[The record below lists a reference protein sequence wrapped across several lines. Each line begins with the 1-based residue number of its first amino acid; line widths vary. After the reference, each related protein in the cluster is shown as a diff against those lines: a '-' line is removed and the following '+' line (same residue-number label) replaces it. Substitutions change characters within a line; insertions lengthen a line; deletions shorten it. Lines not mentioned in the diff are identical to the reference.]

1 MGQVFLK
8 GMENLPKILREKGV
22 DKFLLVCD
30 TSFPFLSIRGQI
42 ESLDIPFIKF
52 DSFQPNPLHDDAD
65 KGRKV
70 LEDNNLKLI
79 VAVGGGSS
87 MDVAK
92 CIKLDS
98 GKDVTIIAIPTTAG
112 TGSESTKHI
121 VVYRD
126 GKKESLGNPS
136 VIPDIVIFEPKVLKT
151 LPVFQKKCTML
162 DALCQGI
169 ESYWSVNANDESRAI
184 SGKAIRMIVD
194 NMDSYVLKN
203 DDMAAE
209 RIMAAANLAGQAINI
224 TQTTAAHA
232 MSYKITSMYGIP
244 HGGAVAICLPV
255 VWKKMIDCLNRD
267 KIFDSNLSCLF
278 SDIADYLGFDST
290 LAAINWFDDMLRKY
304 EMPYPKA
311 RDYEAELQTLTD
323 AVNPVRLK
331 NNPIQFTSEEL
342 KEMYRS
348 ILK

>member
-1 MGQVFLK
+1 MGQVFFK
-8 GMENLPKILREKGV
+8 GIENLSKILREKNV

-30 TSFPFLSIRGQI
+30 SSFPYLSIREQI
-42 ESLDIPFIKF
+42 ESLNTPFIKF

-70 LEDNNLKLI
+70 LEDNDVNLI

-98 GKDVTIIAIPTTAG
+98 GREITIIAIPTTAG
-112 TGSESTKHI
+112 TGSESSRHI

-126 GKKESLGNPS
+126 GKKESLSNPS

-169 ESYWSVNANDESRAI
+169 ESYWSVNANEESRVL
-184 SGKAIRMIVD
+184 SEKSIRTIIE
-194 NMDSYVLKN
+194 NMDAYILKN

-209 RIMAAANLAGQAINI
+209 KIMDAANLAGQAINI

-255 VWKKMIDCLNRD
+255 VWKKMIDCLNKD
-267 KIFDSNLSCLF
+267 KSMDSNLYKQF
-278 SDIADYLGFDST
+278 SVIAGFLGEKTPVD
-290 LAAINWFDDMLRKY
+290 AINWFNEMLSKY

-311 RDYEAELQTLTD
+311 HDYEVELQTLTD

-331 NNPIQFTSEEL
+331 NNPIQFTPEEL
-342 KEMYRS
+342 KKMYRS

>member
-1 MGQVFLK
+1 MGQEFFNGIESLS
-8 GMENLPKILREKGV
+8 KILKEKSV

-30 TSFPFLSIRGQI
+30 SSFPFLSIREQI
-42 ESLDIPFIKF
+42 DSLDIPFIKF

-70 LEDNNLKLI
+70 LEDNNLRLI

-92 CIKLDS
+92 CIKFDS
-98 GKDVTIIAIPTTAG
+98 GRDVTIIAIPTTAG
-112 TGSESTKHI
+112 TGSESTRHI

-184 SGKAIRMIVD
+184 SGKAIRIIIE

-255 VWKKMIDCLNRD
+255 VWKRMIACL
-267 KIFDSNLSCLF
+267 DSGEYSNNNLSSLF
-278 SDIADYLGFDST
+278 SDIAGYLGFDSP
-290 LAAINWFDDMLRKY
+290 LAALNWFDEMLKRY
-304 EMPYPKA
+304 GMPYPEA
-311 RDYEAELQTLTD
+311 HDYEAELQILTE

>member
-1 MGQVFLK
+1 MGQEFFNGIESLS
-8 GMENLPKILREKGV
+8 KILKEKTV

-30 TSFPFLSIRGQI
+30 SSFPFLSIREQI
-42 ESLDIPFIKF
+42 DSLDIPFIKF

-70 LEDNNLKLI
+70 LEDNNLRLI

-92 CIKLDS
+92 CIKFDS
-98 GKDVTIIAIPTTAG
+98 GRDVTIIAIPTTAG
-112 TGSESTKHI
+112 TGSESTRHI

-184 SGKAIRMIVD
+184 SGKAIRMIVE

-255 VWKKMIDCLNRD
+255 VWKRMIACL
-267 KIFDSNLSCLF
+267 DSGEYSNNNLSSLL
-278 SDIADYLGFDST
+278 SDIAGYLGFDSP
-290 LAAINWFDDMLRKY
+290 LAALNWFDEMLNKY
-304 EMPYPKA
+304 DMPYPEA
-311 RDYEAELQTLTD
+311 HDYEAELQILTE

>member
-1 MGQVFLK
+1 MAQQFYWGID
-8 GMENLPKILREKGV
+8 NLSAVLHDRGV
-22 DKFLLVCD
+22 KRFLLVCD
-30 TSFPFLSIRGQI
+30 SSFPYLNIRDRI
-42 ESLDIPFIKF
+42 EHLDIPYVKF

-65 KGRKV
+65 KGRAV
-70 LEDNNLKLI
+70 LEENGLDFI

-98 GKDVTIIAIPTTAG
+98 GRNITILAIPTTAG
-112 TGSESTKHI
+112 TGSESTRHI

-136 VIPDIVIFEPKVLKT
+136 VIPDIVLFEPKVLKT
-151 LPVFQKKCTML
+151 LPVFQKKCTLL

-169 ESYWSVNANDESRAI
+169 ESYWSVNANDESRPL
-184 SGKAIRMIVD
+184 SRKAIETIVEF
-194 NMDSYVLKN
+194 MDEYILCN
-203 DDMAAE
+203 DDLAAQ
-209 RIMAAANLAGQAINI
+209 RIMEAANLAGQAINI

-232 MSYKITSMYGIP
+232 MSYKITSNYGIP

-255 VWKKMIDCLNRD
+255 VWETMVGCLGNDTGSDLYRQ
-267 KIFDSNLSCLF
+267 FV
-278 SDIADYLGFDST
+278 DIATFLGYSSVSDALKWFSGK
-290 LAAINWFDDMLRKY
+290 LAEY

-311 RDYEAELQTLTD
+311 RDYDFELEEL
-323 AVNPVRLK
+323 AVSVNPVRLK
-331 NNPIQFTSEEL
+331 NNPVQFSHEEL

-348 ILK
+348 ILR

>member
-1 MGQVFLK
+1 MGQKFFN
-8 GMENLPKILREKGV
+8 GIESLPKILREKCV

-30 TSFPFLSIRGQI
+30 SSFPFLSIREQI

-52 DSFQPNPLHDDAD
+52 DSFQSNPLHDDAD

-70 LEDNNLKLI
+70 LEDNNLDLI

-98 GKDVTIIAIPTTAG
+98 GRDVTIIAIPTTAG
-112 TGSESTKHI
+112 TGSESTRHI

-184 SGKAIRMIVD
+184 SRKAIRMIVE

-255 VWKKMIDCLNRD
+255 VWKKMIDYLD
-267 KIFDSNLSCLF
+267 SGKYSHSNLSILF
-278 SDIADYLGFDST
+278 SDIAGHLGFDSP
-290 LAAINWFDDMLRKY
+290 LAAINWFDDMLRRY

-311 RDYEAELQTLTD
+311 CDYEAELQTLTD
-323 AVNPVRLK
+323 AVNPVRLR